1 MPATAPP
8 PPHETSNPRM
18 AQRVVVLFQ
27 DDLDNS
33 EATHTIQFGVDGVD
47 HEIDL
52 NDHHAQQL
60 RNAFAPWIAV
70 ARTPRPARRTS
81 PSQHPAPRAD
91 PKQLHTIRA
100 WGREHG
106 YTLNNKGRIPQTV
119 QDAYHQA
126 H

>member
-1 MPATAPP
+1 
-8 PPHETSNPRM
+8 M

-33 EATHTIQFGVDGVD
+33 EATHTIQFGVDDID

-60 RNAFAPWIAV
+60 RDAFAPWIAV
-70 ARTPRPARRTS
+70 ARTTRSARPARRNS
-81 PSQHPAPRAD
+81 PSQHPAARVD
-91 PKQLHTIRA
+91 PEQLRTIRA